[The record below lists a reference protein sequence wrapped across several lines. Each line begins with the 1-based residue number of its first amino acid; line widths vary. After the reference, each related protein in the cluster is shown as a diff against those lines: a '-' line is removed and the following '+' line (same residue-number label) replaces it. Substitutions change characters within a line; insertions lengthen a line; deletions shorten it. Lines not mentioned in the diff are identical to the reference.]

1 MSGSVKLS
9 AADRINA
16 LLDSGSFV
24 ETGALVTKRST
35 DFNLHQK
42 EAASDG
48 VITGY
53 GSINSKPVYIYS
65 QDPAVLNGT
74 IGEMHA
80 RKIKSLYDLAVK
92 TGTPVIGILDCK
104 GLRLEEA
111 TDALNGLGEIF
122 TSQIKASGII
132 PQISLVLG
140 TCAGA
145 GVVSSSL
152 TDFTIF
158 SSEGGRMFVNSPDAI
173 KGNNK
178 SKCDTS
184 ARDAVKDTPKADF
197 VCESDEEAFKTCR
210 KLIDL
215 LPSNNEEFDNE
226 ADCGDDLNRLCP
238 ELSSEVKDPAVVFTS
253 IADDNDYLEVG
264 KDHSPEMATGF
275 IRLDGI
281 TVGCIGNRIETYDE
295 EGNKVCDFEP
305 VLTSKGMKK
314 AKDFVN
320 ICDSFNI
327 PLLVINS
334 ACGYKASKHEESTIA
349 KTAASLT
356 SAFVN
361 ADVAKV
367 TLITGKALG
376 SAYVIMN
383 SKHIG
388 ADLVFAWD
396 DSTIGAM
403 DAENAAKI
411 VYAKEIAESSNPA
424 ACINEKAA
432 IYGEV
437 LSSAQSA
444 GKRGYVDSVIE
455 PEESRKHLVYAF
467 EMLYGKAMN
476 AGKKHGK
483 Y

>member
-16 LLDSGSFV
+16 LLDGGSFV
-24 ETGALVTKRST
+24 EIGALVTKRST

-53 GSINSKPVYIYS
+53 GSINSKPVYVYS
-65 QDPAVLNGT
+65 QNPAVLNGT

-80 RKIKSLYDLAVK
+80 RKIRSLYELALK
-92 TGTPVIGILDCK
+92 TGTPIVGILDCK

-145 GVVSSSL
+145 GAVSSSL
-152 TDFTIF
+152 NDFTIY
-158 SSEGGRMFVNSPDAI
+158 SCENGRLFINSPDAI

-184 ARDAVKDTPKADF
+184 AKEAVKATPKADF
-197 VCESDEEAFKTCR
+197 VCESDEEAFEICR
-210 KLIDL
+210 SLISF

-226 ADCGDDLNRLCP
+226 EDCDDDLNRLCP
-238 ELSSEVKDPAVVFTS
+238 ELSSDVKDPAVVFTS

-275 IRLDGI
+275 IRLDGMTI
-281 TVGCIGNRIETYDE
+281 GCIGNRLESYDG
-295 EGNKVCDFEP
+295 EGKKISEYEP
-305 VLTSKGMKK
+305 VLTTKGMEK

-334 ACGYKASKHEESTIA
+334 ACGYKACKCEEATLA
-349 KTAASLT
+349 RAAASLT

-361 ADVAKV
+361 AEVAKV
-367 TLITGKALG
+367 TLITDKALG
-376 SAYVIMN
+376 SAYVVMN

-388 ADLVFAWD
+388 ADLVFAWEG
-396 DSTIGAM
+396 SAIGAM
-403 DAENAAKI
+403 DPENAAKI
-411 VYAKEIAESSNPA
+411 VYAKEIAESDNPA

-432 IYGEV
+432 LYGEV

-444 GKRGYVDSVIE
+444 GKRGYVDTIIE
-455 PEESRKHLVYAF
+455 PEESRKNLVYAF
-467 EMLYGKAMN
+467 EILFGKALH
-476 AGKKHGK
+476 ADKKHGK
-483 Y
+483 F